1 MGEVA
6 VLLFPAT
13 DGAGLVAM
21 PREAIAHGPVGAW
34 RYSLYLKCLLIFT
47 STLIFYLIKKL
58 NYIIFNFL

>member
-21 PREAIAHGPVGAW
+21 PREAHGPVGAW
-34 RYSLYLKCLLIFT
+34 RYSLYPKCLL
-47 STLIFYLIKKL
+47 LDFYI
-58 NYIIFNFL
+58 NFDPLSY